1 MFFAFLFSEGIHAQ
15 QNTLTLSI
23 TDSETKDPLSS
34 VTILIDPCSCG
45 GITNDSG
52 LLTKRLK
59 PDSYTLIIEYLGYKK
74 KQLR

>member
-34 VTILIDPCSCG
+34 VLF
-45 GITNDSG
+45 
-52 LLTKRLK
+52 
-59 PDSYTLIIEYLGYKK
+59 
-74 KQLR
+74 